1 MKTLTWDS
9 GYTWDDPNL
18 RWGDPSYILEPGDP
32 GYTPPT
38 PTITQPKKGRHTMS
52 NNPISRNNK
61 VVLALAEDAADGATA
76 IQNAV
81 GLKQTRDTDLRALI
95 ATLKGDPTAA
105 SGSPAFLGLNFLYDQ
120 AKLAAAAATTALS
133 TRNAEVKDF
142 LTDARDVLKK
152 ILGNDWS
159 PAWVTAGFTKPGSTA
174 VPGTQDERF
183 DSISTI
189 ANYFTVNPAHESPG
203 PAPHPIITAARAQAL
218 HTALSDAR
226 ALANARGDAQE
237 AAKLAR
243 DAAFDTLRR
252 RLIALVDELSL
263 LLSDTDPRWETFG
276 LNVPANPRAPD
287 PATNL
292 VLSLAGT
299 QQVLAEWERG
309 TRSNDNRVLIWVVG
323 VDTDWREYSK
333 SGDATDEL
341 IKGLPSG
348 ATVKVKIIALNSGLE
363 ASDGP
368 EAQIAVP

>member
-38 PTITQPKKGRHTMS
+38 PTTTPPKKGKRTMS
-52 NNPISRNNK
+52 NNPISRTLT
-61 VVLALAEDAADGATA
+61 VILALAEDAADGATA
-76 IQNAV
+76 IQDAV

-95 ATLKGDPTAA
+95 ATLKGDPTTP

-120 AKLAAAAATTALS
+120 AKLATAAASAALKAKD
-133 TRNAEVKDF
+133 TEVKDF

-152 ILGNDWS
+152 ILGSEWS
-159 PAWVTAGFTKPGSTA
+159 PAWVTAGYTKPGSTA

-183 DSISTI
+183 DSISI
-189 ANYFTVNPAHESPG
+189 SANYFTVNPAHESPG
-203 PAPHPIITAARAQAL
+203 PAPHPVITAARAQTL

-226 ALANARGDAQE
+226 TLVNARGNAQE

-243 DAAFDTLRR
+243 DAAAETLRR

-263 LLSDTDPRWETFG
+263 LLSDDDPRWEVFG
-276 LNVPANPRAPD
+276 LNIPASPRAPD
-287 PATNL
+287 PAANL
-292 VLSLAGT
+292 VLSVAGP

-323 VDTDWREYSK
+323 VDTNWREYSK

-341 IKGLPSG
+341 IKGQPPG
-348 ATVKVKIIALNSGLE
+348 ATLKVKIIALNSGLE

-368 EAQIAVP
+368 EAQISVP